1 MNENVELLNYIYQ
14 NSSMGVSTIQHLL
27 GIVKEE
33 KLVELLK
40 IQLKEYEY
48 FADES
53 EKQLHQEGKQAKDIN
68 KLQELMTSVSIDVKT
83 MMDKSASNIVEMML
97 QGSLMGI
104 IDAIKNLKK
113 YKNADLKVVELMN
126 ALLQEEE
133 NNIESLKKLLYEL
146 EE

>member
-1 MNENVELLNYIYQ
+1 MNENIELLNYIYQ

-48 FADES
+48 FTDES
-53 EKQLHQEGKQAKDIN
+53 EKLLHQEGKQAKDIS

-104 IDAIKNLKK
+104 INAIKNLKK
-113 YKNADLKVVELMN
+113 YKNADQKVLELMN